1 MGAVLLD
8 GKGLGR
14 EIEDDLK
21 NRVEKLNIEGIEPH
35 LAVILVGDDPA
46 SHVYVRNKENACK
59 RTGIKSTKIILPSS
73 TSEKEVLDLI
83 GEMNEDDNIHGILV
97 QSPTPKQI
105 DELQITKKIDP
116 AKDVD
121 GFHPQN
127 LGKLVQGDTDG
138 LLPCTPAGIMK
149 LLEHAKIDLEGKKVT
164 VIGRSRIVG
173 MPLSLMLAQ
182 KGVDATVTITHS
194 RSKNIEQICQSSD
207 VIIAAVGEGIRLKL
221 GFTVFGQREYESK
234 QVSALAWGALAIG
247 LVLLITPTREYAYP
261 LIFSLTFGDPF
272 MGELRRKG
280 IDSKNVILAA
290 CVFVLGIWLACW
302 YAFGTPI
309 IVCLIVAPIAVLAET
324 PRLRYID
331 DNATMLLIPLAAVVT
346 LEPFLNVM

>member
-1 MGAVLLD
+1 MTAVLLD
-8 GKGLGR
+8 GKSLSR

-21 NRVEKLNIEGIEPH
+21 NRVEKLNNKGIEPH

-105 DELQITKKIDP
+105 NELKITNKIDP
-116 AKDVD
+116 TKDVD

-149 LLEHAKIDLEGKKVT
+149 LLEHAKINLEGKKVT

-207 VIIAAVGEGIRLKL
+207 VIIAAVGRPKFVKREWVRKSSVVVDVGISRLINQSTGKS
-221 GFTVFGQREYESK
+221 E
-234 QVSALAWGALAIG
+234 
-247 LVLLITPTREYAYP
+247 LVGDVEKTAMEVASHMTPVPGGVGPMT
-261 LIFSLTFGDPF
+261 
-272 MGELRRKG
+272 
-280 IDSKNVILAA
+280 
-290 CVFVLGIWLACW
+290 
-302 YAFGTPI
+302 
-309 IVCLIVAPIAVLAET
+309 IA
-324 PRLRYID
+324 
-331 DNATMLLIPLAAVVT
+331 MLLTNTVISAT
-346 LEPFLNVM
+346 K

>member
-1 MGAVLLD
+1 MTAVLLD
-8 GKGLGR
+8 GKSLSR

-21 NRVEKLNIEGIEPH
+21 NRVEKLNNKGIEPH

-83 GEMNEDDNIHGILV
+83 DEMNEDDSIHGILV

-149 LLEHAKIDLEGKKVT
+149 LLEYAKIDLEGKKVT

-207 VIIAAVGEGIRLKL
+207 VIIAAVGRPKFVKREWVGKSSVVVDVGISRVMNQSTGKSELVGDVEKTAMEVASHMTPVPGGVGPMTIAML
-221 GFTVFGQREYESK
+221 LTNTV
-234 QVSALAWGALAIG
+234 VSA
-247 LVLLITPTREYAYP
+247 T
-261 LIFSLTFGDPF
+261 
-272 MGELRRKG
+272 K
-280 IDSKNVILAA
+280 
-290 CVFVLGIWLACW
+290 
-302 YAFGTPI
+302 
-309 IVCLIVAPIAVLAET
+309 
-324 PRLRYID
+324 
-331 DNATMLLIPLAAVVT
+331 
-346 LEPFLNVM
+346 